1 MKICRNL
8 TQMISRRGFS
18 MSKPLVAVVGRPNVG
33 KSTFF
38 NRIVGRRVSIVEDTP
53 GVTRDRIYAEAE
65 WSGVHFA
72 LIDTGG
78 IEPDSDD
85 IILSQMRE
93 QAEVAMENADVIL
106 FMVDGKEGLTASDR
120 EVASML
126 RRTGRRVVLAVNKV
140 DTPNLPDDFYDF
152 YELGLG
158 DPIPISSANMLNLGD
173 LLDEIIG
180 SFPEGAGMEEDESI
194 KIAMI
199 GKPNVGKS
207 SLINRLLG
215 ENRVIVSPIAGT
227 TRDSIDTPF
236 TFEGEDYLLI
246 DTAGI
251 RRKSKV
257 NENIERFSVLRA
269 VAAIERCDVCVLM
282 IDATE
287 GITEQD
293 KKIAGIAHEAGKGI
307 VICVNKWDL
316 VEKDTGTMNE
326 FRKDIAREL
335 TFMSYAPAVFI
346 SALTGQR
353 TSQVIRTAKAVAE
366 NRAMRVPTG
375 QLNTVITD
383 ATMMKQPP
391 ADKGK
396 RLKIYYVT
404 QVGVKPPLF
413 SFKINSR
420 PLMHFS
426 YSRYLENKIREAF
439 GFEGTSLKFVFREK
453 GEKEDD

>member
-1 MKICRNL
+1 
-8 TQMISRRGFS
+8 
-18 MSKPLVAVVGRPNVG
+18 MSLPLVAVVGRPNVG

-38 NRIVGRRVSIVEDTP
+38 NKVVGKRLSIVEDTP

-65 WSGVHFA
+65 WCGVHFA

-78 IEPDSDD
+78 IEPDSKD

-93 QAEVAMENADVIL
+93 QAEMAIDTSDVIL
-106 FMVDGKEGLTASDR
+106 FMVDGKEGLTAADR
-120 EVASML
+120 EVGEML
-126 RRTGRRVVLAVNKV
+126 MKTGKKVVLAVNKI
-140 DTPNLPDDFYDF
+140 DRPDLPDDFYDF

-158 DPIPISSANMLNLGD
+158 EPIPISSANMLNLGD
-173 LLDEIIG
+173 LLDEIVG
-180 SFPEGAGMEEDESI
+180 SFPEGAGQEEDDSI

-207 SLINRLLG
+207 SLVNKLLG

-236 TFEGEDYLLI
+236 EFDGEPYTLI

-257 NENIERFSVLRA
+257 NEDIEKFSVIRA
-269 VAAIERCDVCVLM
+269 VAAIERCDVCLLM
-282 IDATE
+282 IDAQE
-287 GITEQD
+287 GVTEQD

-307 VICVNKWDL
+307 IVLVNKWDL
-316 VEKDTGTMNE
+316 LEKETNTMKK
-326 FRKDIAREL
+326 FREEIEAEL
-335 TFMSYAPAVFI
+335 GFMSYAPSLFI

-353 TSQVIRTAKAVAE
+353 VNQVMGLAKVVAE

-391 ADKGK
+391 SDKGK

-426 YSRYLENKIREAF
+426 YSRYLENQIRKAF

-453 GEKEDD
+453 GEKEEEY

>member
-1 MKICRNL
+1 
-8 TQMISRRGFS
+8 
-18 MSKPLVAVVGRPNVG
+18 MSLPLVAVVGRPNVG

-38 NRIVGRRVSIVEDTP
+38 NKVVGRRVSIVEDTP

-65 WSGVHFA
+65 WLGVHFA

-78 IEPDSDD
+78 IEPDSKD

-93 QAEVAMENADVIL
+93 QAEMAMDTSDVIL
-106 FMVDGKEGLTASDR
+106 FMVDGKEGLTSADR
-120 EVASML
+120 EVGERLMK
-126 RRTGRRVVLAVNKV
+126 TGKKVVLAGNKM
-140 DTPNLPDDFYDF
+140 DKPELPVDFYDF

-158 DPIPISSANMLNLGD
+158 EPIPISSANMLNLGD
-173 LLDEIIG
+173 LLDEIIA
-180 SFPEGAGMEEDESI
+180 SFPEGAGTEEDDTI

-236 TFEGEDYLLI
+236 VHDGEKYTLI

-257 NENIERFSVLRA
+257 NEDIEKFSVIRA
-269 VAAIERCDVCVLM
+269 VAAIERCDVCMLM

-287 GITEQD
+287 GVTEQD

-307 VICVNKWDL
+307 IVVVNKWDL
-316 VEKDTGTMNE
+316 VEKETNTMRD
-326 FRKDIAREL
+326 FKADIAREL
-335 TFMSYAPAVFI
+335 GFMSYAPSIFI

-353 TSQVIRTAKAVAE
+353 VSQVIDMAKYVAE

-375 QLNTVITD
+375 KLNTIITD

-391 ADKGK
+391 SDKGK

-426 YSRYLENKIREAF
+426 YSRYLENQIREAF

-453 GEKEDD
+453 GEKEEEF

>member
-293 KKIAGIAHEAGKGI
+293 KKI
-307 VICVNKWDL
+307 
-316 VEKDTGTMNE
+316 
-326 FRKDIAREL
+326 
-335 TFMSYAPAVFI
+335 
-346 SALTGQR
+346 
-353 TSQVIRTAKAVAE
+353 
-366 NRAMRVPTG
+366 MRR
-375 QLNTVITD
+375 QSLF
-383 ATMMKQPP
+383 QP
-391 ADKGK
+391 
-396 RLKIYYVT
+396 
-404 QVGVKPPLF
+404 
-413 SFKINSR
+413 
-420 PLMHFS
+420 
-426 YSRYLENKIREAF
+426 
-439 GFEGTSLKFVFREK
+439 
-453 GEKEDD
+453 

>member
-1 MKICRNL
+1 M
-8 TQMISRRGFS
+8 
-18 MSKPLVAVVGRPNVG
+18 VGRPNVG

-38 NRIVGRRVSIVEDTP
+38 NKVVGRRISIVEDTP

-65 WSGVHFA
+65 WSGIHFA

-78 IEPDSDD
+78 IEPASKDV
-85 IILSQMRE
+85 ILSQMRE
-93 QAEVAMENADVIL
+93 QAETAMATADVIL
-106 FMVDGKEGLTASDR
+106 FMTDGREGVTASDR

-126 RRTGRRVVLAVNKV
+126 MKTGRKVILAVNKI
-140 DTPNLPDDFYDF
+140 DNQKLPDDFYDF

-158 DPIPISSANMLNLGD
+158 EPIPVSAANMLNLGD
-173 LLDEIIG
+173 LLDRIVE
-180 SFPEGAGMEEDESI
+180 SFPQGAGETEEDDI

-207 SLINRLLG
+207 SLINKLLG

-236 TFEGEDYLLI
+236 EWDGEKYLLI

-257 NENIERFSVLRA
+257 NEDIERFSVIRA
-269 VAAIERCDVCVLM
+269 VAAIERCDVCLLM
-282 IDATE
+282 IDAKE

-307 VICVNKWDL
+307 VIVVNKWDL
-316 VEKDTGTMNE
+316 VAKETNTMNH
-326 FRKDIAREL
+326 FKKQIAQEL
-335 TFMSYAPAVFI
+335 TFMSYAPSVFI

-353 TSQVIRTAKAVAE
+353 VQQVIGMAKYVAE
-366 NRAMRVPTG
+366 NRALRVPTG
-375 QLNTVITD
+375 QLNNLIVD
-383 ATMMKQPP
+383 AMMMKQPP
-391 ADKGK
+391 SDKGK

-404 QVGVKPPLF
+404 QAGVKPPLF
-413 SFKINSR
+413 SFKINAR
-420 PLMHFS
+420 KLMHFS

>member
-1 MKICRNL
+1 
-8 TQMISRRGFS
+8 
-18 MSKPLVAVVGRPNVG
+18 MSLPLVAVVGRPNVG

-38 NRIVGRRVSIVEDTP
+38 NKVVGRRVSIVEDTP

-65 WSGVHFA
+65 WLGVHFA

-78 IEPDSDD
+78 IEPDSKD

-93 QAEVAMENADVIL
+93 QAEMAMDTSDVIL
-106 FMVDGKEGLTASDR
+106 FMVDGKEGLTSADR
-120 EVASML
+120 EVGEML
-126 RRTGRRVVLAVNKV
+126 MKTGKKVVLAVNKM
-140 DTPNLPDDFYDF
+140 DKPELPVDFYDF

-158 DPIPISSANMLNLGD
+158 EPIPISSANMLNLGD
-173 LLDEIIG
+173 LLDEIIA
-180 SFPEGAGMEEDESI
+180 SFPEGAGTEEDDTI

-227 TRDSIDTPF
+227 TRDSIDTLF
-236 TFEGEDYLLI
+236 VHDGEKYTLI

-257 NENIERFSVLRA
+257 NEDIEKFSVIRA
-269 VAAIERCDVCVLM
+269 VAAIERCDVCMLM

-287 GITEQD
+287 GVTEQD

-307 VICVNKWDL
+307 IVVVNKWDL
-316 VEKDTGTMNE
+316 VEKETNTMRD
-326 FRKDIAREL
+326 FKADIAREL
-335 TFMSYAPAVFI
+335 GFMSYAPSIFI

-353 TSQVIRTAKAVAE
+353 VSQVIDMAKYVAE

-375 QLNTVITD
+375 KLNTIITD

-391 ADKGK
+391 SDKGK

-426 YSRYLENKIREAF
+426 YSRYLENQIREAF

-453 GEKEDD
+453 GEKEEEF

>member
-1 MKICRNL
+1 
-8 TQMISRRGFS
+8 

-65 WSGVHFA
+65 WSGIHFA

-78 IEPDSDD
+78 IEPDSKD

-93 QAEVAMENADVIL
+93 QAEMAMDTADVIL
-106 FMVDGKEGLTASDR
+106 FMCDGKEGVTIADR

-126 RRTGRRVVLAVNKV
+126 MKTGKEVILAVNKV
-140 DTPNLPDDFYDF
+140 DKKELPDDFYDF

-158 DPIPISSANMLNLGD
+158 EPIPISAANMLNLGD
-173 LLDEIIG
+173 LLNRVIG
-180 SFPEGAGMEEDESI
+180 SFPEGAGTEEDDSI

-207 SLINRLLG
+207 SLINKILG

-236 TFEGEDYLLI
+236 EKDGEKYLLI

-257 NENIERFSVLRA
+257 HESIEKFSVLRA
-269 VAAIERCDVCVLM
+269 VAAIERCDVCMLV
-282 IDATE
+282 IDANE
-287 GITEQD
+287 GISEQD
-293 KKIAGIAHEAGKGI
+293 KRIAGLAHEAGKGI
-307 VICVNKWDL
+307 IVVVNKWDL
-316 VEKDTGTMNE
+316 VEKETNTMNE
-326 FRKDIAREL
+326 FKKEIAREL
-335 TFMSYAPAVFI
+335 TFMSYAPSVFI

-353 TSQVIRTAKAVAE
+353 VNKVIEMAKYVAE

-375 QLNTVITD
+375 QLNNLITD

-391 ADKGK
+391 SDKGK
-396 RLKIYYVT
+396 RLKIYYVS

-426 YSRYLENKIREAF
+426 YARYLENKIREGF
-439 GFEGTSLKFVFREK
+439 GFEGTSIKFVFREK
-453 GEKEDD
+453 GEKAE